1 MSIEE
6 TSIKPN
12 FRGLYRSLITDIGIP
27 LVLVQIL
34 IRHNVSLLHA
44 LVISAVFPLASAV
57 YGAVRN
63 RRVDFIAAIALFF
76 IIVGVL
82 SSLASGDV
90 RFALVK
96 ESFGT
101 GLFGLI
107 CLGSLFS
114 RRPLM
119 FVLGREF
126 ATGKDPVKQAEWD
139 TRWDAS
145 AYFRSVNR
153 IITSVWGIGYLMEAV
168 LRVVFAYTLESKLV
182 ALISPLLA
190 IVTTLLLIAFTI
202 AYSRYARRHAP
213 TQVSS

>member
-96 ESFGT
+96 ESFGNRV
-101 GLFGLI
+101 FGLI
-107 CLGSLFS
+107 FLG
-114 RRPLM
+114 
-119 FVLGREF
+119 
-126 ATGKDPVKQAEWD
+126 
-139 TRWDAS
+139 
-145 AYFRSVNR
+145 
-153 IITSVWGIGYLMEAV
+153 
-168 LRVVFAYTLESKLV
+168 
-182 ALISPLLA
+182 
-190 IVTTLLLIAFTI
+190 
-202 AYSRYARRHAP
+202 
-213 TQVSS
+213 